1 MSKYLITGGKTLSG
15 EVSIRGAKNASFKQ
29 IIASLLT
36 DETVNLNN
44 IPQISDVKITQSI
57 ASQLGSSI
65 IKKGEHGIEINTS
78 KITKNI
84 VPFGTGRK
92 SRSSFMFCAPLLVR
106 NGEASFPLP
115 GGDALG
121 NRPLDRL
128 FDCLAKMNI
137 DIKEENNGFITM
149 KTNKI
154 KNIDY
159 TFKKPSHTVT
169 EVILM
174 IASLTSGQTILRNC
188 GIEPEI
194 DDLIEMLNSM
204 SADIQ
209 RDKNNPK
216 TIIINGKNRLKGT
229 NHQVISDRNE
239 AVTFAC
245 AALAT
250 KGSVNI
256 LRTNPNILK
265 TFLNTIQDMG
275 AEIDTGKDEVS
286 IKWVKPLKAIHIETG
301 PEPMFMTDWQA
312 IFTLVLSQA
321 VGCSSIIERVFP
333 YRFQH
338 INYLEEMGLKYQYF
352 NPEVKNKDN
361 YYEFNQASDSPDYFH
376 GVKIY
381 GPSKLQ
387 PIEITINDLRAGASV
402 TIAALTA
409 QGQSIINGVEYIER
423 GYEKLTDRL
432 CAIGA
437 DIKYI
442 KT

>member
-36 DETVNLNN
+36 DKEVNLNN
-44 IPQISDVKITQSI
+44 IPQISDVKITESI
-57 ASQLGSSI
+57 ATQLGASI
-65 IKKGEHGIEINTS
+65 NKKGEHGREIFIPEI
-78 KITKNI
+78 KKNI
-84 VPFGTGRK
+84 VPFGTGQK

-106 NGEASFPLP
+106 TGQASFPLP

-121 NRPLDRL
+121 TRPLDRL
-128 FDCLAKMNI
+128 FDCLTKMNI
-137 DIKEENNGFITM
+137 KIIEDKNMISMSSNQIKPVE
-149 KTNKI
+149 
-154 KNIDY
+154 Y
-159 TFKKPSHTVT
+159 TFTKPSHTVT
-169 EVILM
+169 ETIIM
-174 IASLTSGQTILRNC
+174 IASATPGQTILHNC
-188 GIEPEI
+188 GLEPEI

-204 SADIQ
+204 SADIY
-209 RDKNNPK
+209 RDEKDEK
-216 TIIINGKNRLKGT
+216 TIIINGKNRLEGT
-229 NHQVISDRNE
+229 THQVISDRNE

-256 LRTNPNILK
+256 LRTNPKILK
-265 TFLNTIQDMG
+265 TFLDTISQMG
-275 AEIDTGKDEVS
+275 ANVDTGKDEVC
-286 IKWVKPLKAIHIETG
+286 IKWSKPLKAIDIETG

-338 INYLEEMGLKYQYF
+338 INYLEKMGLKYQYF
-352 NPEVKNKDN
+352 NPKIENPED
-361 YYEFNQASDSPDYFH
+361 YYEFNKESDSPDYFH

-387 PIEITINDLRAGASV
+387 PIELTINDLRAGACI
-402 TIAALTA
+402 TLAALTA
-409 QGQSIINGVEYIER
+409 SGQSVINGVEYIER
-423 GYEKLTDRL
+423 GYEKLTERL